1 MVQWLTDNLGNIL
14 ISLLLAAVVILAV
27 HKIIKDKRQGKSS
40 CGCNCSHCAM
50 SGACHYKA
58 GKNGSTK
65 AN

>member
-50 SGACHYKA
+50 SGVCHYKA

>member
-50 SGACHYKA
+50 SGACHYK
-58 GKNGSTK
+58 GDSKN
-65 AN
+65 